1 MPQGTA
7 RHVRIRTGLPPEAAS
22 IPSPALSPFC
32 SQVKKSATPPWFG
45 KIQCFANAAVGS
57 TNHVWQCFMHF
68 PNVTVQNLRLC
79 SPTKFCLWEQ
89 LLLWH
94 LYYHTWYVSIILILT
109 CSSLTQPFT
118 LISKTPRSCVRQA
131 SLTQNRA
138 QHCSQYEVHRINS
151 SPLLLGLHFEQD

>member
-1 MPQGTA
+1 MNRLKFLGVLFSFLKAQESRIVENSSAGQWEGWDWLGLSQRLRALYLNCCRETFPEPSRFILQEHCLPQGTA

-45 KIQCFANAAVGS
+45 KIQCFSNAAVGS

-79 SPTKFCLWEQ
+79 SPTKFCLW
-89 LLLWH
+89 
-94 LYYHTWYVSIILILT
+94 
-109 CSSLTQPFT
+109 
-118 LISKTPRSCVRQA
+118 
-131 SLTQNRA
+131 
-138 QHCSQYEVHRINS
+138 
-151 SPLLLGLHFEQD
+151 